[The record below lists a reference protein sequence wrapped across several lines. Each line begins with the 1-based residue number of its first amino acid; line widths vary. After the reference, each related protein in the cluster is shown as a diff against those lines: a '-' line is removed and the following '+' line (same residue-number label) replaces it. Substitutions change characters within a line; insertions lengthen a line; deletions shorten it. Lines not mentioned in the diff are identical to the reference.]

1 MTGEPRPV
9 RLLAVAEAMELGR
22 AMQRAQR
29 GPSSGNRLLD
39 LSREFER
46 QRAELERLAA
56 KYRRIRGD
64 ER

>member
-9 RLLAVAEAMELGR
+9 RLLTVAEAMELGR
-22 AMQRAQR
+22 ARR
-29 GPSSGNRLLD
+29 IPSSGNRLMD
-39 LSREFER
+39 LARELER

-56 KYRRIRGD
+56 KYRRMRGD